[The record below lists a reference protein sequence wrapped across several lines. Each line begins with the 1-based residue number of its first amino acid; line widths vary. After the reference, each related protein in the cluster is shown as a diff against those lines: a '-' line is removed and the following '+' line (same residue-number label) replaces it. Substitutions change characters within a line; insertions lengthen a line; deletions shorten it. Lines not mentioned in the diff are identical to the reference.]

1 MFVTLP
7 SALIFDMDGLLV
19 DSEPRSDL
27 AMEQFLTRRMLDL
40 DPELMP
46 QLLGRRLPEAMVI
59 VKDWYGLD
67 DDAAAIT
74 VEFSEL
80 RLAALKEYLPVMPGA
95 RELVAWGREQQIPM
109 ALATSSRRAH
119 ADIAIAAAG
128 LTGLFDAEATGD
140 EVERGKPEPDL
151 FLLAA
156 TRLGVAPAGV
166 LVFEDAPAGVA
177 AAKAAG
183 MRVVWIPNDHS
194 RDLEMN
200 VKPDHQFDSLIEARE
215 WLDAE
220 RSALVAGR

>member
-1 MFVTLP
+1 MTLP
-7 SALIFDMDGLLV
+7 AAMIFDMDGLLV

-27 AMEQFLTRRMLDL
+27 AMERFLSRRMLDL

-46 QLLGRRLPEAMVI
+46 KLLGRRLPEAMLI
-59 VKDWYGLD
+59 VREWYDLD
-67 DDAAAIT
+67 EDAAAIT

-80 RLAALKEYLPVMPGA
+80 RLAALQEYLPVMPGA
-95 RELVAWGREQQIPM
+95 RELVDWGRAQGIPM

-119 ADIAIAAAG
+119 ADIAIATAG
-128 LTGLFDAEATGD
+128 LTGLFDAEATGE

-156 TRLGVAPAGV
+156 SRLGVAPEDV

-183 MRVVWIPNDHS
+183 MQVAWIPNAHS
-194 RDLEMN
+194 RSLDMP
-200 VKPDHQFDSLIEARE
+200 VQPDFNFPSLIEARV
-215 WLDAE
+215 WLDGE
-220 RSALVAGR
+220 RSALLAGR

>member
-1 MFVTLP
+1 VTLP
-7 SALIFDMDGLLV
+7 AAMIFDMDGLLV

-27 AMEQFLTRRMLDL
+27 AMERFLGRRMLDL

-46 QLLGRRLPEAMVI
+46 RLLGRRLPEAMLI
-59 VKDWYGLD
+59 VREWYDLD
-67 DDAAAIT
+67 EDAAAIT

-80 RLAALKEYLPVMPGA
+80 RLAALQEYLPVMPGA
-95 RELVAWGREQQIPM
+95 RELVDWGRAQGIPM

-119 ADIAIAAAG
+119 ADIAIATAG

-156 TRLGVAPAGV
+156 SRLGVGPEDS

-183 MRVVWIPNDHS
+183 MQVAWIPNEHS
-194 RDLEMN
+194 RALEMP
-200 VKPDHQFDSLIEARE
+200 VQPDLHFPSLIEARV
-215 WLDAE
+215 WLDE
-220 RSALVAGR
+220 QRSALLAER

>member
-1 MFVTLP
+1 MTLP
-7 SALIFDMDGLLV
+7 AALIFDMDGLLV

-27 AMEQFLTRRMLDL
+27 AMERFLGRRMLDL

-46 QLLGRRLPEAMVI
+46 KLLGRRLPEAMVI
-59 VKDWYGLD
+59 VKEWYDLD
-67 DDAAAIT
+67 EDTAAIT

-80 RLAALKEYLPVMPGA
+80 RLAALQEYLPIMPGA
-95 RELVAWGREQQIPM
+95 RELVAWGREQGIPM

-119 ADIAIAAAG
+119 ADIAIETAG

-156 TRLGVAPAGV
+156 SRLGVEPAGT

-183 MRVVWIPNDHS
+183 MQVVWIPNEHS
-194 RDLEMN
+194 RALEMP
-200 VKPDHQFDSLIEARE
+200 VEPDFHFSSLIEARR
-215 WLDAE
+215 WLDGE
-220 RSALVAGR
+220 RSAVLAGR

>member
-1 MFVTLP
+1 
-7 SALIFDMDGLLV
+7 MDGLLV

-27 AMEQFLTRRMLDL
+27 AMEQFLARRMLDL

-46 QLLGRRLPEAMVI
+46 LLLGRRLPEAMAI
-59 VKDWYGLD
+59 VKDWYGLE
-67 DDAAAIT
+67 DDAAVIT

-80 RLAALKEYLPVMPGA
+80 RLAALQEYLPVMPGA
-95 RELVAWGREQQIPM
+95 REIVAWGRERQIPM

-128 LTGLFDAEATGD
+128 LAGLVDAEATGD

-156 TRLGVAPAGV
+156 SRLEVAPAGA

-183 MRVVWIPNDHS
+183 MQVVWIPNDHS
-194 RDLEMN
+194 RELEMN
-200 VKPDHQFDSLIEARE
+200 VNPDHQFGSLIEAKE

-220 RSALVAGR
+220 RVAILAGR